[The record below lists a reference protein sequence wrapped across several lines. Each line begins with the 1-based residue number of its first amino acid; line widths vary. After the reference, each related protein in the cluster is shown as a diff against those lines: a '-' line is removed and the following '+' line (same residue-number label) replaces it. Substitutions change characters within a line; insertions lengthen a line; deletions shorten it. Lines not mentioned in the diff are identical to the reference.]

1 MRTAEEIV
9 SEIKDNDCL
18 KTNGSM
24 TRCIQDALDEA
35 VAHGM
40 TLAAEE
46 CFKLRLVYEAGDET
60 IPAEHAIYGETILIA
75 RDNKVWRK
83 E

>member
-1 MRTAEEIV
+1 MRTAEQVFWDLSKIPFYE
-9 SEIKDNDCL
+9 ETERTDL
-18 KTNGSM
+18 
-24 TRCIQDALDEA
+24 IQEALDEA

-60 IPAEHAIYGETILIA
+60 IPAEHALYGETILTA
-75 RDNKVWRK
+75 RDNKVWRR